1 MKIKITTASP
11 DALNHDTL
19 ILGFFSDER
28 PPRGYCGLVD
38 WRLNGMI
45 SNAIAGGRISGIFLE
60 KLACAFPERI
70 RVSRL
75 LLFGLGALSE
85 LTCDKL
91 YNAGYEMA
99 RTVIGIGATDLAL
112 PVPAAGRG
120 PLSLDGMTEA
130 MITGIFDGLGRAPE
144 KLPTV
149 ILEIPGEPDH
159 TRDTRRGVDL
169 FRRRTGAADIEIL
182 SPGDDTLNGADTPR
196 EDDGGQAKEIL
207 S

>member
-1 MKIKITTASP
+1 
-11 DALNHDTL
+11 
-19 ILGFFSDER
+19 
-28 PPRGYCGLVD
+28 
-38 WRLNGMI
+38 MI